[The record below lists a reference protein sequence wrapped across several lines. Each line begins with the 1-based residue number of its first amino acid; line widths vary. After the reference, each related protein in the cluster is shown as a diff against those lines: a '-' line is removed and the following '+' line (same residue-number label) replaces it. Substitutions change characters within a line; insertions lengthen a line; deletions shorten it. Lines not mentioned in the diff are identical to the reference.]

1 MSQTDKKRTS
11 QYTCGDYREEMILL
25 SLRQKLKNA
34 TLTQEEKIELEKEI
48 TRLEK
53 EIGF

>member
-1 MSQTDKKRTS
+1 MSQNNKSITS

-25 SLRQKLKNA
+25 SLRQKLKKA
-34 TLTQEEKIELEKEI
+34 TLTQEEKKELEKEI
-48 TRLEK
+48 VRLEK